1 MMRLAVLSGM
11 AVTAVS
17 ASEANP
23 IRRVVTLLQDMRKE
37 IEAEAVKEEKLYN
50 KFMCFCKGNA
60 GDLDKNAEE
69 AAAKLEELNAKVKA
83 DQAEKAQLVQD
94 LAQHKKDRAN
104 AKQDLATATKLRE
117 KEHNE
122 YLASA
127 GDTKQNIDA
136 IAAAIPALEKGMGAS
151 FLQSSAGSKLRQ
163 VITNLADASGSPA
176 DRETV
181 LSFLSESGDYVPAS
195 GQIVGILKNMR
206 DTFKSNL
213 ASAIAS
219 EKSSLESYEVF
230 TKVKNDEHAKQKA
243 SFEDKEKIMAGF
255 DWLLGDVEPGDELFF
270 QYSGHGSQMPDRSGT
285 ESDGKN
291 ECLCPVDCHAGPW
304 PDYVIL
310 DNDIYDIFYNRLAD
324 GVKCVCVFDC
334 CHSGTM
340 ADLQCTRAMKPPVC
354 EDDAGDDGSRWMDP
368 PEDMKEEIGRAH
380 V

>member
-11 AVTAVS
+11 AMTAVS

-163 VITNLADASGSPA
+163 VITNLADASG
-176 DRETV
+176 
-181 LSFLSESGDYVPAS
+181 
-195 GQIVGILKNMR
+195 Q
-206 DTFKSNL
+206 
-213 ASAIAS
+213 
-219 EKSSLESYEVF
+219 
-230 TKVKNDEHAKQKA
+230 
-243 SFEDKEKIMAGF
+243 
-255 DWLLGDVEPGDELFF
+255 
-270 QYSGHGSQMPDRSGT
+270 
-285 ESDGKN
+285 
-291 ECLCPVDCHAGPW
+291 
-304 PDYVIL
+304 
-310 DNDIYDIFYNRLAD
+310 
-324 GVKCVCVFDC
+324 
-334 CHSGTM
+334 
-340 ADLQCTRAMKPPVC
+340 
-354 EDDAGDDGSRWMDP
+354 
-368 PEDMKEEIGRAH
+368 IGRAH